1 MLTRAVPWAGKSHL
15 QILTALMIR
24 GERLPTASMSPGKG
38 KKTHAAA
45 QRKLVDAMAQCWH
58 AEPSARPSFA
68 RILATLEDLMALY
81 FPDEWARLVGAQAQA
96 QGQEPQEQEGR
107 AQEHELEGQ
116 EQEQEQGQ
124 GQEQQQQQQ
133 QQQEE
138 EHE

>member
-1 MLTRAVPWAGKSHL
+1 
-15 QILTALMIR
+15 
-24 GERLPTASMSPGKG
+24 MSPGKG

-58 AEPSARPSFA
+58 VEPSARPSFA

-107 AQEHELEGQ
+107 AQEHELEHEHEQ
-116 EQEQEQGQ
+116 QQQQEQEQGQ
-124 GQEQQQQQQ
+124 EQEQQQQQQ
-133 QQQEE
+133 QQEEQE
-138 EHE
+138 

>member
-1 MLTRAVPWAGKSHL
+1 MP
-15 QILTALMIR
+15 
-24 GERLPTASMSPGKG
+24 SMPPGNG
-38 KKTHAAA
+38 KKAHAAA

-81 FPDEWARLVGAQAQA
+81 FPDEWARLAGAQAQA
-96 QGQEPQEQEGR
+96 QGQEQQEQEGR
-107 AQEHELEGQ
+107 AQAQGHELEEQ

-124 GQEQQQQQQ
+124 EQEQQQQQQ
-133 QQQEE
+133 QQQQE